1 LDGTKPRFLTPLVAT
16 AQTVI
21 VEDDDITKNVDCCLP
36 PSGNGGRR
44 LKIDTEVRLK
54 EPSTIESSSILS
66 DLRTDS
72 SLGINI
78 PNTTTSSV
86 TSRMS
91 VRKNVFNKIAAN
103 ENSEP
108 RFDVN
113 KIYTFEFFQVRL

>member
-1 LDGTKPRFLTPLVAT
+1 MDGNKPRFLTPLVAT

-21 VEDDDITKNVDCCLP
+21 VEDDDVTENVDCCLP

-44 LKIDTEVRLK
+44 LKINTEVALQ
-54 EPSTIESSSILS
+54 EPSTIEPSSILS
-66 DLRTDS
+66 DLPTNS

-86 TSRMS
+86 ASRMS
-91 VRKNVFNKIAAN
+91 VRKNVFNKIAAK
-103 ENSEP
+103 ENLEP
-108 RFDVN
+108 RFETK